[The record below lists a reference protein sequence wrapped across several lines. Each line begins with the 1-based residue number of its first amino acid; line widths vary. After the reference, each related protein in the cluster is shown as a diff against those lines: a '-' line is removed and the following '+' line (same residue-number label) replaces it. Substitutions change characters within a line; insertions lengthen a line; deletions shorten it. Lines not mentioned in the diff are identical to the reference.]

1 MVTAKLAF
9 VLIQVGSNLWV
20 NPMQLP
26 GIKEMPQ
33 VPEFNECRTLLI
45 SFQSDARGL
54 CSDWSINKV
63 REALSPINVSRAMES
78 K

>member
-26 GIKEMPQ
+26 GIKASPE
-33 VPEFNECRTLLI
+33 VPEFNGCQTLI
-45 SFQSDARGL
+45 VNFQSDARGL
-54 CSDWSINKV
+54 CSDWPIDKV
-63 REALSPINVSRAMES
+63 REALSPANVSRALEG